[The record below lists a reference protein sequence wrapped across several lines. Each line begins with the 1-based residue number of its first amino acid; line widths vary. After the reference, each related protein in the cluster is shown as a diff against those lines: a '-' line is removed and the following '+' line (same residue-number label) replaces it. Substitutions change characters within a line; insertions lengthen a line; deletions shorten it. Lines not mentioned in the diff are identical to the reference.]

1 MVLTDLDPT
10 ATKHPCVHIG
20 IADGGRASLAD
31 PRQHPLGR
39 QNYWTLIAGLVEM
52 PLSDGLREGWLGLPD
67 VTG

>member
-1 MVLTDLDPT
+1 MF
-10 ATKHPCVHIG
+10 
-20 IADGGRASLAD
+20 IAERSESGLAGRADL
-31 PRQHPLGR
+31 RQHPLGP